1 MNDKILIL
9 DPLTKCK
16 LDENPSCKDLLC
28 INDCE
33 VLLASDIA
41 KDASLGSLI
50 VGDGKKNKLANII
63 KGGKETFFNHLVKSP
78 ILQNTYYEIQTFA
91 ECCNRD
97 LEYVAIK
104 LLQAMGAQSIAFEF
118 LEEKQ
123 TATRQSTDKVHGINA
138 NSIGV
143 GVEAE
148 AKYESSKKSAEMNK
162 EKKSLEFSHK
172 GMDFK
177 VSPKEFTRFIKK
189 EGIIIEALPTYF
201 RALVEHYIDGR
212 EVTGII
218 KKIEEI
224 KTDIESINDY
234 ACDISA
240 NLGVGKI
247 PNFVISSSLQ
257 SQIKKS
263 YSRSE
268 SYYKKIHY
276 RIEF

>member
-1 MNDKILIL
+1 
-9 DPLTKCK
+9 
-16 LDENPSCKDLLC
+16 
-28 INDCE
+28 
-33 VLLASDIA
+33 
-41 KDASLGSLI
+41 
-50 VGDGKKNKLANII
+50 
-63 KGGKETFFNHLVKSP
+63 
-78 ILQNTYYEIQTFA
+78 
-91 ECCNRD
+91 
-97 LEYVAIK
+97 
-104 LLQAMGAQSIAFEF
+104 
-118 LEEKQ
+118 
-123 TATRQSTDKVHGINA
+123 
-138 NSIGV
+138 
-143 GVEAE
+143 
-148 AKYESSKKSAEMNK
+148 MNK

-201 RALVEHYIDGR
+201 RALVERYIDGR
-212 EVTGII
+212 EVTGITEET
-218 KKIEEI
+218 EEI